1 MSAETRTGA
10 PVLEVDDLRI
20 SFRERAAE
28 RAAVH
33 GLGFSVEAGET
44 LAIVGESG
52 CGKSLTAFALLG
64 LLPGNARASGR
75 VRLEGRDILGLEG
88 EAMRRLRGTRIAMI
102 FQEPMTALNP
112 VLTIGAQI
120 VEAIREHEAVSAA
133 DARTRTLSLLA
144 RVRIPD
150 PERRFGEYPHRL
162 SGGMR
167 QRVVI
172 AMALAC
178 APAVLVAD
186 EPTTALD
193 VTVQAEILDL
203 IDDLRRETGMAV
215 VLITHDLGLVAEH
228 ADRVLVMYAGRAVEA
243 GSAAALFAAPRHPYT
258 RALVAARPRP
268 GSALRQRLVEI
279 PGQVPPPGAMPP
291 GCAFAPRCPAA
302 EAPCRETPPPLPSVG
317 TAAERVACLRWKDL
331 RAPDQSPVRLGA

>member
-1 MSAETRTGA
+1 MSADS
-10 PVLEVDDLRI
+10 PVLQVEDLRI
-20 SFRERAAE
+20 AFREGAAE

-33 GLGFSVEAGET
+33 GIGFSVAAGET

-64 LLPGNARASGR
+64 LLPGNARARGR
-75 VRLEGRDILGLEG
+75 VRLEDHDILGLQG
-88 EAMRRLRGTRIAMI
+88 EAMRRLRGARIAMI

-112 VLTIGAQI
+112 VLTVGAQI
-120 VEAIREHEAVSAA
+120 VEAIREHDAVSAA
-133 DARTRTLSLLA
+133 EARARAGALLA

-150 PERRFGEYPHRL
+150 PERRFVEYPHQL

-167 QRVVI
+167 QRVMI

-178 APAVLVAD
+178 SPAVLVAD

-228 ADRVLVMYAGRAVEA
+228 ADRVLVMYAGRAVET
-243 GSAAALFAAPRHPYT
+243 GSAASLFATPRHPYT
-258 RALVAARPRP
+258 RGLIAARPRI
-268 GSALRQRLVEI
+268 GSGARQRLAEI
-279 PGQVPPPGAMPP
+279 PGQVPSLGAVPR

-302 EAPCRETPPPLPSVG
+302 GAPCRETLPLLEAAG
-317 TAAERVACLRWKDL
+317 AAAERVACLRWKDL
-331 RAPDQSPVRLGA
+331 HAPEQSPVSLDA